1 MVLEAGVLWGEVCA
15 CRNLPCGSRGFGYMA
30 CCDCQ
35 FMVSNVEFMSVVP
48 LVLCNSKETMIPKLE
63 DITALLHELLLHAEL
78 VVL

>member
-1 MVLEAGVLWGEVCA
+1 
-15 CRNLPCGSRGFGYMA
+15 MA